1 MGDDWHHQLQEE
13 VNDSIK
19 EIRTSLYL
27 KDPSQRTTT
36 FFNALFRIK
45 DKDQKALPAD
55 TQLVMSR
62 NSKVAILGVNA
73 SHQGTIVDYNVER
86 LKNHLV
92 ASQDLSKELSSDMF
106 SPKVSVR
113 FGLKKE
119 NVGHQALARNK
130 CSRGAADKQKPKK
143 LGRFSF
149 CKTKDIV
156 VHQDVRFKKVVENGN
171 SRVLLEAM
179 CPVIVMIWLG
189 RLPPHSKIYYACKC

>member
-73 SHQGTIVDYNVER
+73 SHQGTIVD
-86 LKNHLV
+86 
-92 ASQDLSKELSSDMF
+92 
-106 SPKVSVR
+106 
-113 FGLKKE
+113 
-119 NVGHQALARNK
+119 
-130 CSRGAADKQKPKK
+130 
-143 LGRFSF
+143 
-149 CKTKDIV
+149 
-156 VHQDVRFKKVVENGN
+156 
-171 SRVLLEAM
+171 
-179 CPVIVMIWLG
+179 
-189 RLPPHSKIYYACKC
+189 